1 MGTAPDGAHPPE
13 GARPRVVRAG
23 RGVAAVDCGLPTL
36 DRPSLFYGFDM
47 HRHLYEH
54 MDSIQRLAFCALAAI
69 VLSTVATAALRA
81 LMSS

>member
-1 MGTAPDGAHPPE
+1 M
-13 GARPRVVRAG
+13 
-23 RGVAAVDCGLPTL
+23 
-36 DRPSLFYGFDM
+36 FYGFDM

-54 MDSIQRLAFCALAAI
+54 MDSFQRLAFCALAAI